1 MPRSKSTRRYKIF
14 AELVRDIGTSRQ
26 IADRT
31 GFKLSTVSQ
40 YLSTMKA
47 RGWADVS
54 HIYEVSNPCFVWKIT
69 DAGTKYFEGWDG

>member
-14 AELVRDIGTSRQ
+14 AELIRDIGTSRQ

-54 HIYEVSNPCFVWKIT
+54 HIYEVGNPCFVWKIT
-69 DAGTKYFEGWDG
+69 DAGAEYFEGWDG